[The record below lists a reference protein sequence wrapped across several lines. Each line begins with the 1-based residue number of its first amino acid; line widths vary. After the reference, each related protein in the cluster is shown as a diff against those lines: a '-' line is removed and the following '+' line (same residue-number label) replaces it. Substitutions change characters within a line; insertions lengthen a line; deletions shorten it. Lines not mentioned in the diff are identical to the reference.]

1 MKTPEMTVLDY
12 LTLLEDCEVPANH
25 KTYTLTNQRI
35 RDGMVYFT
43 DKRGLMRL
51 LEASERGQ
59 IPEDIQEHKRK
70 VKSMNSKAFN
80 SIDLDKD
87 IENIVGPNA
96 DGYYHGRCPVCASE
110 GKDRSAD
117 NFWFNENTNEFAC
130 FAGHTTG
137 MIVDFLK
144 VGA

>member
-1 MKTPEMTVLDY
+1 MSVPEYLMLLDA
-12 LTLLEDCEVPANH
+12 CEVPANH
-25 KTYTLTNQRI
+25 KTYTLTNQLVRNG
-35 RDGMVYFT
+35 RVYFKN
-43 DKRGLMRL
+43 KRALLRL
-51 LEASERGQ
+51 LEASENGR
-59 IPEDIQEHKRK
+59 IPEDILEHKRRIK
-70 VKSMNSKAFN
+70 VINQQAAD
-80 SIDLDKD
+80 SIELKHIDNL
-87 IENIVGPNA
+87 VGPNS

-144 VGA
+144 AGE